1 MNIISFF
8 ESDYNFSATLAK
20 VCDVESDNL
29 FFINKTDSLKGYSNR
44 EAIIIIDLGDYK
56 NSLAQMIKGIRDY
69 GSFPVYGLIS
79 KMDIKT
85 QKYATEIGFDMIM
98 TKTNFLHNIKT
109 IKKQIL
115 NNSKTPKF

>member
-20 VCDVESDNL
+20 VCDVESDSL

-56 NSLAQMIKGIRDY
+56 NSLDQMIKGIRDY

-115 NNSKTPKF
+115 NNSNTPKF